1 MTYDCKGQ
9 RSIYEC
15 IKVPY
20 FDVFHICI
28 MYAWNEIEIIIFH
41 DFSKNE
47 ELLLFLIMAPN
58 DPILQNILHHI
69 GHQVQ

>member
-1 MTYDCKGQ
+1 
-9 RSIYEC
+9 
-15 IKVPY
+15 
-20 FDVFHICI
+20 

-47 ELLLFLIMAPN
+47 ELLLFLNMAPN
-58 DPILQNILHHI
+58 DPILQNILHHN